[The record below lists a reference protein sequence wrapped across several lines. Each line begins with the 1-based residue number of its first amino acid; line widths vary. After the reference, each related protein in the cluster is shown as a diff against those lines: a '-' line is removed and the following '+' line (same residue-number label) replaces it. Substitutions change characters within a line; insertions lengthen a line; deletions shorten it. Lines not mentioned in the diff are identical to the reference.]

1 MSPYEVGIRRAGDL
15 LAQARE
21 LESDETLGA
30 LAVELARVLLEAS
43 HAGAEPNER
52 ARAERLSGLLYDP
65 VGQAFVS
72 ALTDR
77 AHRSASGARLV
88 AEVEALVAALGVPR
102 SLPTWDRLQLRA
114 LQAFGSA
121 VPELTAR
128 AVRRRIYEDA
138 APYLA
143 PAEPAALGSFLRERA
158 LQGLRVNVNHL
169 GEEVLGDGD
178 AEQFLESY
186 LELLARPEVD
196 TISVK
201 LSSIDAR
208 IDPVAWDK
216 TLARLEK
223 KLATV
228 YRAALA
234 HPVTREKGQLEPK
247 LVYLDMEAY
256 RDLELTVE
264 LFMRL
269 LDRTEFSKLTAGIV
283 LQAYVPD
290 SHGHQARLIE
300 WARRRAKSGC
310 APVRM
315 RLVKGANLMLE
326 RIDSSLRGLE
336 LPTYANKADVDASF
350 RHMLRVGSL
359 RENASALRL
368 GVGSH
373 NLFDIAYTLLLREQR
388 RAHDFIEPEM
398 LEGMA
403 DPLRR
408 VVQRVA
414 GRVLVY
420 APSVDERDFDSAVA
434 YLVRRLDEN
443 TAEDNFLRRSFAMHA
458 GDDAFESEH
467 ARFSEALERAD
478 GIDSTPRRKQD
489 RTAGPR
495 SFDPNEAPPS
505 AARAGFVNEPDTD
518 FTREVN
524 RRWLAGALEAAKNV
538 PSELVCSLIGG
549 EKLEGTAQ
557 DGFDPSRPGVVPY
570 RWSALDGTG
579 VERALAVAHA
589 AKERWAARPPE
600 EREALLLAVAN
611 ELRRARGELVGCM
624 VLDAGKR
631 AVEADAEV
639 SEAIDFA
646 EYYAR
651 QHARLRER
659 FTLEPKGLVVV
670 TPPWNF
676 PLSIGLGG
684 VLSALVAG
692 NAVLVKPPP
701 ETPLVLAR
709 AVALCHAAGVPAE
722 ALGLVLTEDAAA
734 EPLVVD
740 RRVNTVVLTGGT
752 ETARLFRKLRP
763 SLDLVA
769 ETGGKNALVVS
780 AMSDREQAV
789 QHATRAAFG
798 YSGQKCSALSV
809 LVLEREVY
817 RSAAFRRKLEDAV
830 RTLPV
835 GSAWNTE
842 NVVTPLIR
850 PPSGPL
856 ERALATLDEGESWLV
871 EPTRRTDNPRL
882 VGPGVRWGVRPK
894 SFAHQTE
901 LFGPVL
907 SVVEAPDFASA
918 LDIANDTPYGLTAGV
933 ETLSAAEQEEFLACV
948 NAGNLYVNRPV
959 TGAVVGRQP
968 FGGQKSSSF
977 GPGYKAGGPNALLAL
992 ARVVAER
999 TPRSFFGVLSRGP
1012 RAEARPS
1019 LAQLLGPQPDFGRLG
1034 PVVEDTLRD
1043 ATRPEQE
1050 RLARRLKSYE
1060 AAAREELAP
1069 EHTQDQVLG
1078 YSDTLVY
1085 RTASVL
1091 VIVPKTTSELD
1102 LLSALLAAH
1111 LAGAPVEMAV
1121 EARPGSERFE
1131 RLIPQDT
1138 PRFSSADELEALVFG
1153 RTLDRVRVLGPATG
1167 PAFEAQRALAGASP
1181 SVDAEPV
1188 HDSGYVELRR
1198 YVLEESRSIARHRHG
1213 NSSLQAAVEHAAKE
1227 RHGSV

>member
-1 MSPYEVGIRRAGDL
+1 MK
-15 LAQARE
+15 ARE
-21 LESDETLGA
+21 LPSEETLGS
-30 LAVELARVLLEAS
+30 LAAELARVLLEAS

-52 ARAERLSGLLYDP
+52 ERAARLAALLRDP

-77 AHRSASGARLV
+77 AHRSTSGARLV
-88 AEVEALVAALGVPR
+88 SEVQALIAALGVPR
-102 SLPTWDRLQLRA
+102 SLSGWDRLQLRA
-114 LQAFGSA
+114 LQAFGTA
-121 VPELTAR
+121 VPEVTAR

-143 PAEPAALGSFLRERA
+143 PAEPVALGAFLRERA

-169 GEEVLGDGD
+169 GEEVLGASD
-178 AEQFLESY
+178 AMNFLESY

-208 IDPVAWDK
+208 IDPVAWDA
-216 TLARLEK
+216 TLERLERE
-223 KLATV
+223 LIV
-228 YRAALA
+228 IYRAALA
-234 HPVTREKGQLEPK
+234 HVVRRDGGVTEPK

-256 RDLELTVE
+256 RDLELTME
-264 LFMRL
+264 LFMRV
-269 LDRTEFSKLTAGIV
+269 LDRPEFARLTAGIV
-283 LQAYVPD
+283 LQAYIPD
-290 SHGHQARLIE
+290 SHRYQEQLIT
-300 WARRRAKSGC
+300 WARERVKNGG

-326 RIDSSLRGLE
+326 RIDASQRGLE
-336 LPTYANKADVDASF
+336 LPIYGSKADVDASF
-350 RHMLRVGSL
+350 RRMLRVGSL
-359 RENASALRL
+359 RDNAAAVRL

-443 TAEDNFLRRSFAMHA
+443 TAEDNFLRRSFAMQP
-458 GDDAFESEH
+458 GDEAFEAER
-467 ARFSEALERAD
+467 ARFIEALERSSA
-478 GIDSTPRRKQD
+478 IDISPRRNQD
-489 RTAGPR
+489 RSAETRGREGLEP
-495 SFDPNEAPPS
+495 PPS
-505 AARAGFVNEPDTD
+505 ASRAGFVNEPDTD

-524 RRWLAGALEAAKNV
+524 RRWLDAALERAQSTRIEPLSSLVAGDAPRGALR
-538 PSELVCSLIGG
+538 
-549 EKLEGTAQ
+549 
-557 DGFDPSRPGVVPY
+557 DGFDPSRPELVPY
-570 RWSALDGTG
+570 RWAALDRAG
-579 VERALAVAHA
+579 VERAIELTHA
-589 AKERWAARPPE
+589 AKERWAERSAG
-600 EREALLLAVAN
+600 EREALLLAVAA
-611 ELRRARGELVGCM
+611 ELRRARGELIGWM

-631 AVEADAEV
+631 VLEADAEV

-659 FTLEPKGLVVV
+659 FVLEPKGLVVV

-676 PLSIGLGG
+676 PLSIGLGSA
-684 VLSALVAG
+684 LAALVAG
-692 NAVLVKPPP
+692 NAVILKPPP

-709 AVALCHAAGVPAE
+709 AVALCHAAGIPHD
-722 ALGLVLTEDAAA
+722 ALSLVLTEDAAA

-740 RRVNTVVLTGGT
+740 RRVSTVVLTGGSD
-752 ETARLFRKLRP
+752 TARLFQKLRP

-780 AMSDREQAV
+780 AMSDREQAIL
-789 QHATRAAFG
+789 HATRAAFG
-798 YSGQKCSALSV
+798 HAGQKCSALSL

-835 GSAWNTE
+835 GSAWDRE
-842 NVVTPLIR
+842 SVVTPLIR
-850 PPSGPL
+850 PPSGAL

-871 EPTRRTDNPRL
+871 EPTRRPDNPRL
-882 VGPGVRWGVRPK
+882 VGPGVRWGVRPG
-894 SFAHQTE
+894 SFAHRTE

-907 SVVEAPDFASA
+907 SVVEASDFSNA
-918 LDIANDTPYGLTAGV
+918 LDIANATPYGLTAGL
-933 ETLSAAEQEEFLACV
+933 ESLDASEEAEFLGV
-948 NAGNLYVNRPV
+948 MNAGNLYVNRPI

-968 FGGQKSSSF
+968 FGGHKASSF
-977 GPGYKAGGPNALLAL
+977 GPGFKAGGPNTLLAL
-992 ARVVAER
+992 VRVASER
-999 TPRSFFGVLSRGP
+999 TPRTFFGVLSRGP

-1019 LAQLLGPQPDFGRLG
+1019 LSKVIGPPLDFGRLA
-1034 PVVEDTLRD
+1034 PIIDDTLRD

-1060 AAAREELAP
+1060 AAAREELEP
-1069 EHTQDQVLG
+1069 EHVQDQVLG
-1078 YSDTLVY
+1078 FSDTLVY

-1091 VIVPKTTSELD
+1091 VVIPRTASELD
-1102 LLSALLAAH
+1102 VLSALVAAE
-1111 LAGAPVEMAV
+1111 LAGAPVELVV

-1131 RLIPQDT
+1131 RLIPAAAV
-1138 PRFSSADELEALVFG
+1138 RFSTPDELEALVYG
-1153 RTLDRVRVLGPATG
+1153 RSFDRVRVLGPATG
-1167 PAFEAQRALAGASP
+1167 PAYEAQRALAEASP
-1181 SVDAEPV
+1181 SLDTEPV
-1188 HDSGYVELRR
+1188 HDSGYLELRR
-1198 YVLEESRSIARHRHG
+1198 YVLEESRSVARHRHG
-1213 NSSLQAAVEHAAKE
+1213 NSSLSAAVDRAAST
-1227 RHGSV
+1227 HGS

>member
-15 LAQARE
+15 LARARE
-21 LESDETLGA
+21 LESDETLGT

-52 ARAERLSGLLYDP
+52 ERAARLAKLLYDP

-77 AHRSASGARLV
+77 AHRSSSGARLV
-88 AEVEALVAALGVPR
+88 AEVEALVHALGVPR
-102 SLPTWDRLQLRA
+102 SLATWDRLELRA
-114 LQAFGSA
+114 LTAFGSA

-143 PAEPAALGSFLRERA
+143 PAEPAALGAFLRERA
-158 LQGLRVNVNHL
+158 LTGLRVNVNHL

-178 AEQFLESY
+178 AEKFLESY

-208 IDPVAWDK
+208 IDAVAWDK

-234 HPVTREKGQLEPK
+234 NPVLREQGRHEPK

-264 LFMRL
+264 LFMRV
-269 LDRTEFSKLTAGIV
+269 LDASEFSKLTAGIV

-290 SHGHQARLIE
+290 SHRHQARLVE
-300 WARRRAKSGC
+300 WAQKRVQSGS

-326 RIDSSLRGLE
+326 RIESSLRGLE
-336 LPTYANKADVDASF
+336 LPTYASKADVDASF

-359 RENASALRL
+359 RENAAALRL

-443 TAEDNFLRRSFAMHA
+443 TAEENFLRRSFAMHA

-467 ARFSEALERAD
+467 ARFAEALERAD
-478 GIDSTPRRKQD
+478 GIDTTPRRKQD
-489 RTAGPR
+489 RTAPAR
-495 SFDPNEAPPS
+495 AFDPNEPPPS
-505 AARAGFVNEPDTD
+505 AGRAGFVNEPDTD

-524 RRWLAGALEAAKNV
+524 RRWLDQLLATAKNARI
-538 PSELVCSLIGG
+538 ELVCSLVDGV
-549 EKLEGTAQ
+549 ELEGTRKE
-557 DGFDPSRPGVVPY
+557 GFDPSRPGMAPY
-570 RWSALDGTG
+570 HWSALDRAG
-579 VERALAVAHA
+579 VERAVASVHA

-600 EREALLLAVAN
+600 EREGLLFAVAN
-611 ELRRARGELVGCM
+611 ELRRARGELIGYI

-659 FTLEPKGLVVV
+659 FVLEPKGLVVV

-684 VLSALVAG
+684 VLAALVAG
-692 NAVLVKPPP
+692 NAVIVKPPP
-701 ETPLVLAR
+701 EAPLVLAR
-709 AVALCHAAGVPAE
+709 AVALCHAAGVPKDVLA
-722 ALGLVLTEDAAA
+722 LVLAEDAAA

-763 SLDLVA
+763 TLDLVA

-780 AMSDREQAV
+780 AMSDREQAILN
-789 QHATRAAFG
+789 ATRSAFG

-809 LVLEREVY
+809 LVLEREVF
-817 RSAAFRRKLEDAV
+817 RSAAFRHKLEDAV

-835 GSAWNTE
+835 GSAWNKE
-842 NVVTPLIR
+842 SIVTPLIR

-856 ERALATLDEGESWLV
+856 ERALTTLDAGESWLV
-871 EPTRRTDNPRL
+871 EPTRRPDNPRL
-882 VGPGVRWGVRPK
+882 VGPGVRWGVKQK

-907 SVVEAPDFASA
+907 SVIEAADFAQA
-918 LDIANDTPYGLTAGV
+918 LELANDTPYGLTAGL
-933 ETLSAAEQEEFLACV
+933 ESLSAAEQEEFLACV
-948 NAGNLYVNRPV
+948 NAGNLYVNRPL

-968 FGGQKSSSF
+968 FGGQKASSF

-992 ARVVAER
+992 ARVASER
-999 TPRSFFGVLSRGP
+999 TPRSFFGVVSRGP

-1019 LAQLLGPQPDFGRLG
+1019 LSQVIGPQPDFGRLA
-1034 PVVEDTLRD
+1034 PVVDDTLRD
-1043 ATRPEQE
+1043 AARPEQE

-1060 AAAREELAP
+1060 AAAREELTP
-1069 EHTQDQVLG
+1069 EHAQDQVLG
-1078 YSDTLVY
+1078 HADTFVY

-1091 VIVPKTTSELD
+1091 VVVPKTASELD
-1102 LLSALLAAH
+1102 VLSALLAAH
-1111 LAGAPVEMAV
+1111 LSGVAVELAV
-1121 EARPGSERFE
+1121 EARAGSERFE
-1131 RLIPQDT
+1131 RLIPPEAAQ
-1138 PRFSSADELEALVFG
+1138 FSSVDELEAIVFG
-1153 RTLDRVRVLGPATG
+1153 RAFDRVRVLGPATG
-1167 PAFEAQRALAGASP
+1167 PAYEAQRALAEASP

-1198 YVLEESRSIARHRHG
+1198 YVLEESRSVARHRHG
-1213 NSSLQAAVEHAAKE
+1213 NTSLFAASEHVAQE
-1227 RHGSV
+1227 RRG